1 MQPNFICT
9 SGYYLAKPLVY
20 LAKLSLNSRGLF
32 LKSPEN
38 FSGPK
43 SQLSNLN
50 LLGLKS

>member
-1 MQPNFICT
+1 ML
-9 SGYYLAKPLVY
+9 GAW
-20 LAKLSLNSRGLF
+20 GLF
-32 LKSPEN
+32 LESHEN